1 MQISQI
7 SDLVSFLHLIVVGS
21 IHHGDQIW
29 ISRLK
34 KGGIAYRTGMLHS
47 GDILLAI
54 NGVGL
59 ETANL
64 SQAAEMLKNAGERV
78 SLKVSKENGE
88 LSTQQCQLCYSCNLV
103 NSLSLSITCVANVRF
118 QKKLVYFVAVW

>member
-1 MQISQI
+1 MCKIAN
-7 SDLVSFLHLIVVGS
+7 LVYPIVAGS

-88 LSTQQCQLCYSCNLV
+88 LDTKYV
-103 NSLSLSITCVANVRF
+103 P
-118 QKKLVYFVAVW
+118 YG

>member
-1 MQISQI
+1 
-7 SDLVSFLHLIVVGS
+7 
-21 IHHGDQIW
+21 
-29 ISRLK
+29 
-34 KGGIAYRTGMLHS
+34 MLHS

-88 LSTQQCQLCYSCNLV
+88 LDTRYVCVQLYQYTLSK
-103 NSLSLSITCVANVRF
+103 LSLILHNLCCERPIP
-118 QKKLVYFVAVW
+118 VAVWKCYNMVVRSVGPNCFHSSPA

>member
-88 LSTQQCQLCYSCNLV
+88 LSTQQCHSCNLV

-118 QKKLVYFVAVW
+118 QKKLVYLVAV